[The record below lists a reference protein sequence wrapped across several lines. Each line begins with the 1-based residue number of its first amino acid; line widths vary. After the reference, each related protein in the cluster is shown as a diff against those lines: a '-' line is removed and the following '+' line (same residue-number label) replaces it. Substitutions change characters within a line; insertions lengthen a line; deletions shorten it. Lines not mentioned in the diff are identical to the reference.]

1 MTENK
6 GNAVEALNERSRSLF
21 RKIVESYLETG
32 EPVGSR
38 TLSQTSGLGLSAASI
53 RNVMADLE
61 MMGLLEAPHTSA
73 GRLPT
78 HTGLRLF
85 VDGLLE
91 VGDLSMDERQKIQ
104 EQIAGSNSHHEVE
117 DVLTQASSLLSGLC
131 GGAGL
136 VMAEKADLALKHIEF
151 VTISPGKALVVM
163 VTDGGDVENRV
174 IEVPP
179 GMPPSTLVEATNYV
193 NARLRGQTL
202 DEARDRILAEIENQ
216 RAELDNLSATIVEQG
231 LATWSGSEASPS
243 QMPQLIVRGRAN
255 LLDNVTIT
263 EDLERIRMLFEDME
277 TKNEL
282 IQLLELAKD
291 ADGVRIFI
299 GAENKLFSL
308 SGSSVIAAPYMNN
321 AQKVVGVIGVIGPT
335 RLNYARVI
343 PMVDYT
349 AKLIGRVIK

>member
-1 MTENK
+1 MTDNN
-6 GNAVEALNERSRSLF
+6 GNLVEALNERSRSLF

-61 MMGLLEAPHTSA
+61 QMGLLMAPHTSA

-91 VGDLSMDERQKIQ
+91 VGDLSSDERQAIQ
-104 EQIAGSNSHHEVE
+104 EQISGSAHEVE

-136 VMAEKADLALKHIEF
+136 VTAEKADMSLKHIEF
-151 VTISPGKALVVM
+151 VSLSPGQALAVM
-163 VTDGGDVENRV
+163 VAENGDVENRV
-174 IEVPP
+174 IQVPA
-179 GMPPSTLVEATNYV
+179 GMPQSTLVEATNYV

-202 DEARDRILAEIENQ
+202 DEARDRIRAEIENQ
-216 RAELDNLSATIVEQG
+216 QAELDSLAAQIVEQG
-231 LATWSGSEASPS
+231 LATWSGPEGGA
-243 QMPQLIVRGRAN
+243 PQLIVRGRAN

-263 EDLERIRMLFEDME
+263 EDLERIRMLFEDLE

-291 ADGVRIFI
+291 AEGVRIFI